1 MKAEVILRHEHYKRG
16 NIGKKKKKQQQ
27 QFMEKWQI
35 IQMYLM
41 V

>member
-1 MKAEVILRHEHYKRG
+1 MKAEVILRHEQYTRD
-16 NIGKKKKKQQQ
+16 NNGKTQ
-27 QFMEKWQI
+27 QFMEQWQI